1 MRTLKSFS
9 ASLAL
14 PVLLVVSFFSFTGN
28 TLAQTEGNSSA
39 YGVFAELDLLPL
51 IGPVVGI
58 DLGPVAPSSGSAP
71 PDYSDSDSVLS
82 ASLSSGLTGSILS
95 TGLLSTDAIS
105 DIANDTTSSSATV
118 DGLNLSVV
126 GLLPLLTIG
135 ADTVVT
141 TAEVSGSCSE
151 GNLTATGTT
160 TIENAG
166 AGGTLGLG
174 LTIDSNPTANFELI
188 NLLGI
193 RVVLN
198 EQIITGDGVNS
209 RGITVNAIHV
219 DLTNTVL
226 SLIGALSGDIVIAQS
241 QAEVVCNEVAGSS
254 DLSMVKTSTP
264 NPVQVNSTLTYTL
277 TVTNDGPDEAT
288 GVTVTDILPASFT
301 IGTITPSQ
309 GTCNPLVGT
318 TLTCNLGTIANGGN
332 ATVTIETTPTQTGV
346 IANTAVVSGDQ
357 PDPDPTDNSSTESTT
372 VEGSAGEPSD
382 ADLSV
387 SKTSSPNP
395 VIVNQNLTYSI
406 AVSNLG
412 PDPVTDAEV
421 VDTLPGDVTFVSA
434 NPEQGSCNEA
444 AGVVTCAIGA
454 MDPGDSVVIT
464 LTVTPTAIGDA
475 VNSITVS
482 SSLNDPNTANNSD
495 TETTAVEDEPE
506 SADISV
512 TKVGSPNPATVNE
525 ELTYTVTVSN
535 SGPDVAAN
543 VVLTDTLPTGAIFV
557 SANPEQGTCDHVAGV
572 VTCSLNNI
580 AGGGDVVTTIIVI
593 PTIPGVASN
602 NVTVVSDVDD
612 PDPGDNS
619 DTEDTDVDPA
629 PPGPSPSG
637 PPTEPTDSPFPPPGG
652 PGGVTA
658 IPTLS
663 GWAMM
668 ILPMLLII
676 AAVYLLKRQER
687 ERRSRGM

>member
-1 MRTLKSFS
+1 MRTLGFFSRSFVFS
-9 ASLAL
+9 
-14 PVLLVVSFFSFTGN
+14 VLFVVSFLSLAGGA
-28 TLAQTEGNSSA
+28 LAQTEGNSSA

-51 IGPVVGI
+51 IGPAVSI
-58 DLGPVAPSSGSAP
+58 DLGPVAPSAGSAP
-71 PDYSDSDSVLS
+71 PDYTDSDTVLS
-82 ASLSSGLTGSILS
+82 ASLSSGLVGSILS
-95 TGLLSTDAIS
+95 TGLLSTEASS
-105 DIANDTTSSSATV
+105 DIGNDTTSSSSTV
-118 DGLNLSVV
+118 DGLNLSIV

-135 ADTVVT
+135 ADTVAT
-141 TAEVSGSCSE
+141 TAEVTGSCADE
-151 GNLTATGTT
+151 TLTATGTT

-174 LTIDSNPTANFELI
+174 LTIDSSPTPNFELI

-209 RGITVNAIHV
+209 RGITVNAIRI
-219 DLTNTVL
+219 DLTDTVL

-241 QAEVVCNEVAGSS
+241 QAEVVCNEVEGSS
-254 DLSMVKTSTP
+254 DLSMVKTSSP
-264 NPVQVNSTLTYTL
+264 NPVVVNNTLTYTL
-277 TVTNDGPDEAT
+277 TVTNDGPDDAT
-288 GVTVTDILPASFT
+288 GVTVTDVLPASFT

-318 TLTCNLGTIANGGN
+318 TLTCSLGTITNGGN
-332 ATVTIETTPTQTGV
+332 ATVTIEATPTQTGV

-372 VEGSAGEPSD
+372 VEGSGGEPTD
-382 ADLSV
+382 ADLSI

-395 VIVNQNLTYSI
+395 VIVNQDLTYSI

-421 VDTLPGDVTFVSA
+421 VDTLPAGVTFGSA
-434 NPEQGSCNEA
+434 NPGQGTCNEA

-454 MDPGDSVVIT
+454 MNPGQTVVIT
-464 LTVTPTAIGDA
+464 MTVTPTAIGDA
-475 VNSITVS
+475 VNSVTVG

-495 TETTAVEDEPE
+495 TETTAVEAEPE

-512 TKVGSPNPATVNE
+512 TKTGSPNPATVDQ

-543 VVLTDTLPTGAIFV
+543 VVVTDTLPAGAIFI
-557 SANPEQGTCDHVAGV
+557 SANPEQGSCEHAGGV
-572 VTCSLNNI
+572 VTCDLQNI
-580 AGGGDVVTTIIVI
+580 AGGGDVVTTIIII

-602 NVTVVSDVDD
+602 NVTVTSDVDD

-619 DTEDTDVDPA
+619 DEENTDVNPA
-629 PPGPSPSG
+629 PPGPTPSD
-637 PPTEPTDSPFPPPGG
+637 PPSEPTESPFPPPGG
-652 PGGVTA
+652 PGEATA
-658 IPTLS
+658 VPTLS

-668 ILPMLLII
+668 ILPMLLMI
-676 AAVYLLKRQER
+676 AAVYLLRRQER
-687 ERRSRGM
+687 GRRSRGM

>member
-9 ASLAL
+9 ANLVL

-174 LTIDSNPTANFELI
+174 LTIDSNPTPNFELI

-198 EQIITGDGVNS
+198 EQIVTGDGVNS

-372 VEGSAGEPSD
+372 VEGSGGEPTD

-475 VNSITVS
+475 VNNVTVS

-512 TKVGSPNPATVNE
+512 TKVGAPNPATVNE

-572 VTCSLNNI
+572 VTCNLNNI

-668 ILPMLLII
+668 VLPMLLII
-676 AAVYLLKRQER
+676 AAVYILKRQER
-687 ERRSRGM
+687 KRRSRGM